1 MVLHLV
7 KKIAMICFWCKSDD
21 PKEKEAQ
28 LNLAFVMLLFL
39 PEIAWYLYGSLFIY
53 SQEMQP
59 CRHSSV
65 VEIKVLWITAIALIA
80 HSYIYFIVLVGVMIF
95 FCFAYKLFVDWAKME
110 ERQAPYVMENKPI
123 EILAEV
129 PVVNNLDVFALQKF
143 KTLKR
148 SNSVDQIITD
158 KPIKPIIKGP
168 PVKR

>member
-1 MVLHLV
+1 
-7 KKIAMICFWCKSDD
+7 
-21 PKEKEAQ
+21 
-28 LNLAFVMLLFL
+28 
-39 PEIAWYLYGSLFIY
+39 
-53 SQEMQP
+53 
-59 CRHSSV
+59 
-65 VEIKVLWITAIALIA
+65 
-80 HSYIYFIVLVGVMIF
+80 MIF

-168 PVKR
+168 LVKR